1 MEQRLLAPAPV
12 SARAHRAKGLR
23 RAGGEKPGLL
33 FRLADLLG
41 RNLSFGFG
49 RRFFLITALG
59 VLWAIPAFWD
69 ERFLLVMAA
78 WDLCAVAAWAVDLLR
93 LPRPDRLVL
102 ERSWDGPPALSN
114 AAAITLELH
123 NQSGVAVE
131 CSVIEDM
138 PRTLVPEPPRV
149 VLRAAARGSAT
160 GHYTVRP
167 LERGDIALGA
177 AYLRYRSGSQFA
189 ERWAR
194 ADLEQS
200 IRVFPDLEN
209 AERHNIYLSRAR
221 QIELEKRLIRQRG
234 VGREFE
240 SLREYQPGDEFRNI
254 CWTATARRGKHVTK
268 LFQVER
274 SQAVW
279 IVMDAGRLL
288 RARVGE
294 LSKLDLSVNA
304 ALSLA
309 QIALYSGDRVGLL
322 VYGRNIQQRVG
333 LGRGL
338 GHMRAILESLASARE
353 EAAEADHLR
362 AASVLLQLQRQRA
375 LIIWVTDLADTSMTP
390 EVIESA
396 SRILSKHL
404 LLFTV
409 IAQTDLNQLAARV
422 PENTED
428 LYQIA
433 AAQEMVHRRETL
445 IGKVRNQGALTL
457 EIAPSRLTTA
467 LVNQYLEVKERN
479 LI

>member
-1 MEQRLLAPAPV
+1 MEQRLLAPEPV
-12 SARAHRAKGLR
+12 SAHAQRAKKPRFAESRSILLR
-23 RAGGEKPGLL
+23 LLDSLGGK
-33 FRLADLLG
+33 LG
-41 RNLSFGFG
+41 FGFG

-59 VLWAIPAFWD
+59 VLWVVPAFWD

-78 WDLCAVAAWAVDLLR
+78 WDLCAVAAWAIDLLR
-93 LPRPDRLVL
+93 LPRPERLVL
-102 ERSWDGPPALSN
+102 ERSWEGPPSLSN
-114 AAAITLELH
+114 STRITLELR
-123 NQSGVAVE
+123 NESGVAVE
-131 CSVIEDM
+131 CSVLDDV
-138 PRTLVPEPPRV
+138 PRTLIPEPPTV
-149 VLRAAARGSAT
+149 VLQARARDSGTA
-160 GHYTVRP
+160 HYTVRP

-189 ERWAR
+189 ERWGR
-194 ADLEQS
+194 AALEQS
-200 IRVFPDLEN
+200 IRVFPDMEE
-209 AERHNIYLSRAR
+209 AKRHNIYLSRAR

-240 SLREYQPGDEFRNI
+240 SLREYQPGDEFRSI
-254 CWTATARRGKHVTK
+254 CWTATARRGKHVTRI
-268 LFQVER
+268 FQVER

-322 VYGRNIQQRVG
+322 VYGRNVQQKVG

-338 GHMRAILESLASARE
+338 GHMRVILESLASARE

-409 IAQTDLNQLAARV
+409 IAQTDLNELAGRV
-422 PENTED
+422 PESAED
-428 LYQIA
+428 LYEVA

-445 IGKVRNQGALTL
+445 IAKVRNQGALAL